1 MADEERQHAERLLY
15 EYRRRLRYREHQ
27 KARLGDTADPFI
39 DADIAELRQNI
50 AMLEPVVEPAPAD
63 EVVQV
68 VRRHFADDYLFLY
81 RQLVKF
87 GERLTRVEST
97 VGDVQQ
103 ESAAWRKTH
112 AHAHQANEGRA
123 IWGRRRNL
131 VLLLAVIVIVI
142 AILSLLLR

>member
-1 MADEERQHAERLLY
+1 MGDDERQHAERLLY

-50 AMLEPVVEPAPAD
+50 AMLEPVVEPAPAEEVI
-63 EVVQV
+63 EVVK
-68 VRRHFADDYLFLY
+68 RHIADDYLFLY

-87 GERLTRVEST
+87 GERLTKVESA

-103 ESAAWRKTH
+103 ENATWRTEHGK
-112 AHAHQANEGRA
+112 AHATNEGRA

-131 VLLLAVIVIVI
+131 VLLLAVVLMVV
-142 AILSLLLR
+142 AVLALALR